1 MTDRQVLTN
10 ELVKRLRGLR
20 VDGTPVDV
28 TMGQAADEIERL
40 RALVGRMLPYVQRW
54 ESADA
59 AELEAQASIEDEAE
73 RVLYATHEPRSSA
86 STYVGYPD
94 GSCQMC
100 GNTLGEHVCPAQ
112 GTSRDASS
120 TRVTV
125 GCSQCTATVSLPQRD
140 GLVDIDALGL
150 WYFST
155 PTGWRCPAH
164 APAQRT

>member
-1 MTDRQVLTN
+1 MTD

-73 RVLYATHEPRSSA
+73 RVLYATHEPFEQLPSMPIVCRQCGSTDTMPLPQSSEK
-86 STYVGYPD
+86 S
-94 GSCQMC
+94 
-100 GNTLGEHVCPAQ
+100 Q
-112 GTSRDASS
+112 GASRDASS
-120 TRVTV
+120 EEK
-125 GCSQCTATVSLPQRD
+125 
-140 GLVDIDALGL
+140 
-150 WYFST
+150 
-155 PTGWRCPAH
+155 
-164 APAQRT
+164 